1 MVLLI
6 HDTLTHQIIGCAMRV
21 HSKLGNGFTEAV
33 YQRCMVI
40 EFRKAGLAFE
50 KEREQTIYYDDV
62 EVGTRR
68 VDFLVEGKVLVELK
82 AIARLEE
89 VHLAQALN
97 YLEAFKLGTGLLINF
112 GAKSLE
118 FKRLIKPRFIGL

>member
-21 HSKLGNGFTEAV
+21 HSKLGNGFAEAV
-33 YQRCMVI
+33 YQRCMAI
-40 EFRKAGLAFE
+40 EFQKAGLAFE
-50 KEREQTIYYDDV
+50 KEREQAIYYDDV

>member
-1 MVLLI
+1 MLI